1 MPVVYRMPDNV
12 TFGVFD
18 LGLEEMGNTLI
29 SSEFQSRVA
38 ASNRLRRIFNQY
50 QKRPQVYAVKNIS
63 TGDIVGRVLRNAV
76 ARKLQRGR
84 RVRGTWRK

>member
-1 MPVVYRMPDNV
+1 M

-18 LGLEEMGNTLI
+18 LGLDEMGNTLI
-29 SSEFQSRVA
+29 SPEFQSRVQ

-50 QKRPQVYAVKNIS
+50 YKLPRVYAVKNIS
-63 TGDIVGRVLRNAV
+63 TGEIIGRVLRNAA